1 MTIVAKL
8 NTYIMKIK
16 TKLILFSCTF
26 LISLFAKAQE
36 TENFEKLIVNN
47 WSLNSFEVN
56 GQSFPPREKNKND
69 QMVFNSDKSAES
81 ISSNKAQKGTWS
93 YDKTSRIIT
102 VVDKNNKFDMR
113 LKLISITR
121 SECVLQLKNHEGT
134 FVRLHMIVSK

>member
-1 MTIVAKL
+1 MTLVAKL

-69 QMVFNSDKSAES
+69 QMVFNYDKSAES
-81 ISSNKAQKGTWS
+81 ISSNKVQKGTWS
-93 YDKTSRIIT
+93 YDKTSRVIT
-102 VVDKNNKFDMR
+102 VIAQNNKFDMQ
-113 LKLISITR
+113 LKLISIT
-121 SECVLQLKNHEGT
+121 SFECVLELENPKGT